1 MKLDFS
7 ALTQPAAKARGQV
20 GTTGTPAFTRVSASP
35 PAQPGAGTSGDKP
48 AAVVL
53 VPDLLVAV
61 PAVCPPVSPACP
73 QVADPEKLNAGA
85 VSPVSPLVP
94 TETAQVAAAASM
106 LTDELRAAL
115 RASKP
120 DMLALLAAEQE
131 AFEER
136 AGIMEFDGGL
146 PRAEAEAAA
155 RQCVDCEHYGRR
167 RTCLEPVAAG
177 LLTAEEGFGIVWPP
191 EGHGAG
197 CPAFSDKATT
207 KAQERPYRLAR
218 SL

>member
-1 MKLDFS
+1 MS
-7 ALTQPAAKARGQV
+7 AR
-20 GTTGTPAFTRVSASP
+20 
-35 PAQPGAGTSGDKP
+35 
-48 AAVVL
+48 
-53 VPDLLVAV
+53 DLLQDMLA
-61 PAVCPPVSPACP
+61 AGFELD
-73 QVADPEKLNAGA
+73 VADGKL
-85 VSPVSPLVP
+85 LVTP
-94 TETAQVAAAASM
+94 ASM

-115 RASKP
+115 RACKP
-120 DMLALLAAEQE
+120 EVLALLAAEREADAE
-131 AFEER
+131 AFDER
-136 AGIMEFDGGL
+136 AAIMEFDGGL